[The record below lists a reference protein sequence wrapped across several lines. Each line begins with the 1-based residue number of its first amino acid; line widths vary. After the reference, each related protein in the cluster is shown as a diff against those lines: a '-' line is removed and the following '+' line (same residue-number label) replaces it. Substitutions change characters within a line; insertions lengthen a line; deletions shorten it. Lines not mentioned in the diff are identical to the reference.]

1 MCLCGGDFAG
11 MTDERTDTPARAT
24 SGGVTVTCDEVL
36 DLSAAESLRARLLS
50 ALARGGDLEIQAA
63 AVRQIDTANLQLL
76 CAAAR
81 ELRARGR
88 RVTITE
94 ASQPLVLA
102 ARRLGLA
109 GVLGLDAAPATM
121 PPHAPASS

>member
-1 MCLCGGDFAG
+1 MQG
-11 MTDERTDTPARAT
+11 ERTDTPARAT
-24 SGGVTVTCDEVL
+24 TGRVIVTCDEVL

-50 ALARGGDLEIQAA
+50 ALARGEDLEIQAG

-81 ELRARGR
+81 DLRARER
-88 RVTITE
+88 SLIITE
-94 ASQPLVLA
+94 PSPALLQA

-109 GVLGLDAAPATM
+109 GVLGLDPAPA
-121 PPHAPASS
+121 AAASVVPASS

>member
-1 MCLCGGDFAG
+1 

-24 SGGVTVTCDEVL
+24 NGRAAVTCDEVL
-36 DLSAAESLRARLLS
+36 DLPAAESLRERLL
-50 ALARGGDLEIQAA
+50 AAVACGGDLEVEAS

-88 RVTITE
+88 TMLIIGPTP
-94 ASQPLVLA
+94 PLLAA
-102 ARRLGLA
+102 ARRLGLTA
-109 GVLGLDAAPATM
+109 VLGLEAP
-121 PPHAPASS
+121 PAPQSPSAPGSL